1 MKRLLIV
8 AFLAIAVP
16 SMATAVTPVSG
27 ANVSIKLPGDLGFHL
42 KPGPGSELALA
53 HCLTCHSSAYI
64 STQPVLDK
72 QHWTAEVTK
81 MRKLYGAPIP
91 EADVD
96 AIAAY
101 LTTAYGPPPPQSKT
115 P

>member
-8 AFLAIAVP
+8 ALLAIGVP
-16 SMATAVTPVSG
+16 TMATAVTPGS
-27 ANVSIKLPGDLGFHL
+27 AAKVSIKLPGDLDFHL
-42 KPGPGSELALA
+42 KPGPGSQLALA

-72 QHWTAEVTK
+72 AHWTAEVTK

-96 AIAAY
+96 PIATY
-101 LTTAYGPPPPQSKT
+101 LTTAYGPSPTEAKAP
-115 P
+115 